1 MIKKRIYMLMGIT
14 SIFALFKSILSVAFA
29 LMLKKFLEY
38 FETGSLEEV
47 YGQVV
52 WAVLFLL
59 FYFIVEIAYN
69 YFESNFIREKI
80 ALLKT

>member
-47 YGQVV
+47 YGQV
-52 WAVLFLL
+52 
-59 FYFIVEIAYN
+59 
-69 YFESNFIREKI
+69 
-80 ALLKT
+80 